1 MKKLLTILLF
11 VMTLS
16 SVYAKA
22 KDVIPAGVVP
32 LKTGLPNIEVSII
45 PGQNYL
51 HKFPLFLFFSLRNP
65 PQMAL
70 WAETID
76 GQFLDTLMVTKKVSE
91 QKWAKAPKDPAGKD
105 EIRRPE
111 ALPVW
116 TYKAATALTE
126 KHRLVDAITQATPK
140 ADFSVNTDFSNDYDE
155 LYLYFEVNHSTD
167 FNEAY
172 PADAKAGEK
181 NYNGGVMGSGQPALV
196 YRAYVDFTHPELSS
210 KSFECIGHSSPC
222 GEDGTIYTDMQ
233 GIDSALSIID
243 SILLSFK

>member
-1 MKKLLTILLF
+1 MKKLLTFLLF
-11 VMTLS
+11 AMTLS
-16 SVYAKA
+16 CMYAK
-22 KDVIPAGVVP
+22 PAGAVP

-76 GQFLDTLMVTKKVSE
+76 GQFLDTLMVTKKISE
-91 QKWAKAPKDPAGKD
+91 QKWAKAPKDPDGKD

-116 TYKAATALTE
+116 EHRRATAMLEQNT
-126 KHRLVDAITQATPK
+126 LVDAITQATPK
-140 ADFSVNTDFSNDYDE
+140 ADFSVNSDFLHDYDE

-167 FNEAY
+167 FNVAY
-172 PADAKAGEK
+172 PADARRGEK

-196 YRAYVDFTHPELSS
+196 YRAYVDFTQAELSS
-210 KSFECIGHSSPC
+210 KNFECIGHSSPC
-222 GEDGTIYTDMQ
+222 GEDGAIYTDMK

-243 SILLSFK
+243 SILLSVK